1 MNRIYDRIGAAAGAF
16 FVLGIMVGGGME
28 MSGRTGAAD
37 GPGMLANLQRDS
49 TVVNTVGFAVAIA
62 AFVAFLV
69 FLGYLHRVL
78 RRAEGPDGWLATVSV
93 GAGLLYLAI
102 KVGSAAPLM
111 AGFHRRDELT
121 PDLARTLVD
130 LNDAAFVVS
139 GLMFGLF
146 TAAAAA
152 VCLVHRVLPRWV
164 GWFGLVSGVLAT
176 VAGVVG
182 IVDMQNYFP
191 VPFLAGTLW
200 VLIASV
206 LLAARRDR
214 RTSPSDVAAGQAAR
228 AGAAS

>member
-1 MNRIYDRIGAAAGAF
+1 MNRTYDRAGAAAGAF
-16 FVLGIMVGGGME
+16 FVIGIILGGGME
-28 MSGRTGAAD
+28 MSGRTEATDDAGT
-37 GPGMLANLQRDS
+37 LANLQRDP
-49 TVVNTVGFAVAIA
+49 TIVNTVGFAVAIA
-62 AFVAFLV
+62 AFVAFLL

-152 VCLVHRVLPRWV
+152 VCLVHRVLPRWL

-182 IVDMQNYFP
+182 IVDMHDYFP

-200 VLIASV
+200 VLIASG
-206 LLAARRDR
+206 LLSARGDR
-214 RTSPSDVAAGQAAR
+214 GASRSEMPAGQAVR
-228 AGAAS
+228 PGAAS